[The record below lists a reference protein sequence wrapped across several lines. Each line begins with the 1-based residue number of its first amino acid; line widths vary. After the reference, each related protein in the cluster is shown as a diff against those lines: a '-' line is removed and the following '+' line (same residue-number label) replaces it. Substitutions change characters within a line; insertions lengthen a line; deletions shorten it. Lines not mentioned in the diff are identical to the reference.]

1 MKGCARYALVAGVIA
16 AASGIAAPVALADET
31 CLSPY
36 TAALI
41 KGQEAYLHV
50 WTLGEKGLGDESD
63 KLVTIDADP
72 KSKTYGKVVSSVSV
86 GGRGEAHHM
95 GFTDDRKYL
104 WAGRLDDSNIFI
116 FDVGT
121 DPSKPRLVNTIA
133 DFAEKTKFVGPHTF
147 YAIPGRM
154 VVGALSNNKTR
165 DGVTGLADYNNKGEF
180 LSPIQFPPIMAATA
194 MATTSPSTQRRM
206 CF

>member
-1 MKGCARYALVAGVIA
+1 VGLPEQKTTISEEAMKISSLCVLLAGLLA
-16 AASGIAAPVALADET
+16 AACWIAAPAALADET

-41 KGQEAYLHV
+41 KGQEAHLHV
-50 WTLGEKGLGDESD
+50 WTLGEPGVGDESD

-72 KSKTYGKVVSSVSV
+72 KSKGYGKVISSVPV

-104 WAGRLDDSNIFI
+104 WAGRLDDSKIFV

-121 DPSKPRLVNTIA
+121 DPAHPTLVKTIT
-133 DFAEKTKFVGPHTF
+133 DFTEKTGFIGPHVF

-154 VVGALSNNKTR
+154 VIGALSNDKT
-165 DGVTGLADYNNKGEF
+165 T
-180 LSPIQFPPIMAATA
+180 TA
-194 MATTSPSTQRRM
+194 
-206 CF
+206 